1 MCNDNKE
8 NRKGETKP
16 RDFVFFG
23 RDEGQWNKKEPDEKK
38 GENKDSHSQTW
49 SGRARDNETTL
60 QVKVFFFSWF
70 FIPPDYG
77 RRLTKI
83 RVNDETM
90 NRSEKQNGGKTTLR
104 NGKKLFSAVRTL
116 HRNAWEP
123 SGDGIGF
130 DYFFFLSTFSFF
142 LAKFWFPFSPSW
154 LGTKETTHAHT
165 KTLMR
170 LGRRTKTII
179 WNNLGG
185 FSIKVLLLIWS

>member
-16 RDFVFFG
+16 RDFVFFLG
-23 RDEGQWNKKEPDEKK
+23 GMRDSETRKNPTKRRGKTKIHTHKL
-38 GENKDSHSQTW
+38 GL
-49 SGRARDNETTL
+49 GGLETTKQL
-60 QVKVFFFSWF
+60 CKLKFSFFLFF

-77 RRLTKI
+77 RRLTNI

-130 DYFFFLSTFSFF
+130 DCLFFFC
-142 LAKFWFPFSPSW
+142 
-154 LGTKETTHAHT
+154 
-165 KTLMR
+165 
-170 LGRRTKTII
+170 
-179 WNNLGG
+179 
-185 FSIKVLLLIWS
+185 LLLVFF